1 MSEVPDDT
9 KLSRLS
15 IPGTHSSMTGYSKF
29 CRDAP
34 YFQCLTQQMSLEDQL
49 RAGIR
54 FIDMQLQQIRSHPD
68 QLLIHHG
75 SMNLAVSLVTVF
87 NRIREFLTLFPS
99 ETIIVNLREA
109 QRGAIGKWNELKKK
123 INSYMMVYPSFFYQ
137 ENFSNSRYHTTT
149 LKVARG
155 KIVLLNSFS
164 DFDTI
169 TTGKSVNLWL
179 GSRAFTMGHFN
190 QMTMTYDDENTVT
203 DFDPGLMI
211 TDNSSI
217 HCDNNEVNHYILEL
231 ENNIIKAGAVDN
243 NDQFYMTWV
252 NYVPQNKLHVLDECR
267 KLVDLEFQKMLYR
280 NWVNKH
286 LHGTGIIIMNFL
298 DDQDK
303 IDAYIANIIRFNV
316 KKGKS

>member
-15 IPGTHSSMTGYSKF
+15 IPGTHSSMTGHSQY

-34 YFQCLTQQMSLEDQL
+34 YFQCLTQQMKLEDQL

-54 FIDMQLQQIRSHPD
+54 FIDLQLLLNKYSFD
-68 QLLIHHG
+68 QLLIVHG
-75 SMNLAVSLVTVF
+75 STNLFVSLITVF
-87 NRIREFLTLFPS
+87 NKDLR
-99 ETIIVNLREA
+99 VNLREA

-123 INSYMMVYPSFFYQ
+123 INSYMMVYPTFFYQ
-137 ENFSNSRYHTTT
+137 ENFSNSRYHTAT

-155 KIVLLNSFS
+155 KVVLLNSFS

-179 GSRAFTMGHFN
+179 GTRAFTMGHFN
-190 QMTMTYDDENTVT
+190 QMTMSYDDENTVT

-217 HCDNNEVNHYILEL
+217 HCDNNEVNNYILEL

-267 KLVDLEFQKMLYR
+267 KLVDLKFQKMLYR

-286 LHGTGIIIMNFL
+286 LYGAGIIIMNFL